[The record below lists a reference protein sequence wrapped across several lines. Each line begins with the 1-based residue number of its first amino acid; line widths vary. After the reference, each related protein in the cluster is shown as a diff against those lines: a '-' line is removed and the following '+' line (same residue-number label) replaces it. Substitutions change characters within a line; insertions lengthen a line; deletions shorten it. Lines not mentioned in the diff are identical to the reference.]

1 MATFKGNEGTVLSGS
16 NAVAEIRSFTVNET
30 ADVIE
35 DTAMGDAAKTY
46 VASFKDA
53 TATVECYFDDTDT
66 TGQGSFDVGA
76 SVTVNF
82 QMEGNTS
89 GDHKLS
95 GTALITGKDVS
106 SASDGMVEATYTM
119 QITGGLTEGTVS

>member
-16 NAVAEIRSFTVNET
+16 DAVAEIRSFSVSET

-35 DTAMGDAAKTY
+35 DTVMGDSAKSY
-46 VASFKDA
+46 VASFTDA

-66 TGQGSFDVGA
+66 AQNTFTVGS
-76 SVTVNF
+76 SVTLNL
-82 QMEGNTS
+82 QMEGNTT

-95 GTALITGKDVS
+95 GTALITGRDI
-106 SASDGMVEATYTM
+106 SAAADGMVEATFSM
-119 QITGGLTEGTVS
+119 QITGGLNEGTVA

>member
-1 MATFKGNEGTVLSGS
+1 MATFKGNEGTVLSGT
-16 NAVAEIRSFTVNET
+16 NVIAEVRSFTVNET

-35 DTAMGDAAKTY
+35 DTVMGDSAKSY
-46 VASFKDA
+46 VASFTDA

-66 TGQGSFDVGA
+66 SGQGSFTVGS
-76 SVTVNF
+76 SVTVNL

-95 GTALITGKDVS
+95 GTALITSRDISV
-106 SASDGMVEATYTM
+106 AADGMVEATFGM
-119 QITGGLTEGTVS
+119 QITGGLTEGTVT

>member
-1 MATFKGNEGTVLSGS
+1 MATFKGNEGTVLSGT

-66 TGQGSFDVGA
+66 NGQSTFDVGA

-95 GTALITGKDVS
+95 GTALITGKDI
-106 SASDGMVEATYTM
+106 SASADGMVTGTYSM

>member
-16 NAVAEIRSFTVNET
+16 NAVAEIRSFSVSET

-35 DTAMGDAAKTY
+35 DTVMGDSAKSY

-53 TATVECYFDDTDT
+53 TATVECYFDDTDSN
-66 TGQGSFDVGA
+66 GQATFDVGA

-106 SASDGMVEATYTM
+106 VAADGMVEATYSM

>member
-35 DTAMGDAAKTY
+35 DTTMGDAAKTY

-66 TGQGSFDVGA
+66 NGQSTFDVGA

-106 SASDGMVEATYTM
+106 VASDGMVEATYSM

>member
-30 ADVIE
+30 AETIQ
-35 DTAMGDAAKTY
+35 DTVMGDAAHSY

-66 TGQGSFDVGA
+66 NGQMTFDVGA

-82 QMEGNTS
+82 QMEGTTS
-89 GDHKLS
+89 GDHKLT
-95 GTALITGKDVS
+95 GTAIITGRDVS
-106 SASDGMVEATYTM
+106 AAADGMVEATYTM
-119 QITGGLTEGTVS
+119 QITGGLTEATV

>member
-66 TGQGSFDVGA
+66 NGQSTFDVGA

-82 QMEGNTS
+82 QMEGNTT

-95 GTALITGKDVS
+95 GTVLVTGRTITGS
-106 SASDGMVEATYTM
+106 FDGLVEAS
-119 QITGGLTEGTVS
+119 ITFQGTGALTEGTVA

>member
-16 NAVAEIRSFTVNET
+16 DAVAEIRSFSVSET

-35 DTAMGDAAKTY
+35 DTVMGDSAKSY
-46 VASFKDA
+46 VASFTDA

-66 TGQGSFDVGA
+66 AQNTFTVGS
-76 SVTVNF
+76 SVTLNL
-82 QMEGNTS
+82 QMEGNTT

-95 GTALITGKDVS
+95 GTALITGRDISV
-106 SASDGMVEATYTM
+106 AADGMVEATFSM
-119 QITGGLTEGTVS
+119 QITGGLTEGAVA

>member
-1 MATFKGNEGTVLSGS
+1 MATFKGNEGTVLSGTS
-16 NAVAEIRSFTVNET
+16 AVAEIRSFTVNET

-35 DTAMGDAAKTY
+35 DTTMGDSAKTY

-66 TGQGSFDVGA
+66 SGQGSFDVGA

-82 QMEGNTS
+82 QMEGNTT

-106 SASDGMVEATYTM
+106 AAADGLVEATYTM

>member
-66 TGQGSFDVGA
+66 NGQSTFDVGA

-106 SASDGMVEATYTM
+106 VASDEIVVATYSM

>member
-16 NAVAEIRSFTVNET
+16 DAVAEIRSFSVSET

-35 DTAMGDAAKTY
+35 DTVMGDSAKSY
-46 VASFKDA
+46 VASFTDA

-66 TGQGSFDVGA
+66 AQNSFTVGS
-76 SVTVNF
+76 SVTLNL

-95 GTALITGKDVS
+95 GTALITGRDISV
-106 SASDGMVEATYTM
+106 AADGMVEASFSM
-119 QITGGLTEGTVS
+119 QITGGLTEGTVA

>member
-16 NAVAEIRSFTVNET
+16 NAVAEIISFTVNET

-35 DTAMGDAAKTY
+35 DTTMGDTAKTY

-53 TATVECYFDDTDT
+53 TATVECYFDDTDSN
-66 TGQGSFDVGA
+66 GQATFDVGA

-95 GTALITGKDVS
+95 GTALITGKDI
-106 SASDGMVEATYTM
+106 SASADGMVTGTYSM

>member
-16 NAVAEIRSFTVNET
+16 DAVAEIRSFSVSET

-35 DTAMGDAAKTY
+35 DTVMGDSAKSY
-46 VASFKDA
+46 VASFTDA

-66 TGQGSFDVGA
+66 AQNTFTVGS
-76 SVTVNF
+76 SVTLNL
-82 QMEGNTS
+82 QMEGNTT

-95 GTALITGKDVS
+95 GTALITGRDISV
-106 SASDGMVEATYTM
+106 AADGMVEATFSM
-119 QITGGLTEGTVS
+119 QITGGLTEDTVA

>member
-1 MATFKGNEGTVLSGS
+1 MATFKGNEGTVLSGT

-35 DTAMGDAAKTY
+35 DTTMGDAAKTY

-66 TGQGSFDVGA
+66 NGQSTFDVGA

-106 SASDGMVEATYTM
+106 AAADGMVEATYTM

>member
-16 NAVAEIRSFTVNET
+16 DAVAEIRSFSVSET

-35 DTAMGDAAKTY
+35 DTVMGDSAKSY
-46 VASFKDA
+46 VASFTDA

-66 TGQGSFDVGA
+66 AQNSFTVGS
-76 SVTVNF
+76 SVTLNL

-95 GTALITGKDVS
+95 GTALITGRDISV
-106 SASDGMVEATYTM
+106 AADGMVEATFSM
-119 QITGGLTEGTVS
+119 QVTGGLTEGTVA

>member
-16 NAVAEIRSFTVNET
+16 NAVAEIRSFSVSET
-30 ADVIE
+30 SDVIE
-35 DTAMGDAAKTY
+35 DTVMGDQSKSY
-46 VASFKDA
+46 VSSFKDA

-66 TGQGSFDVGA
+66 NGQNTFLVGDVV
-76 SVTVNF
+76 SISL

-95 GTALITGKDVS
+95 GSAIITGRDISV
-106 SASDGMVEATYTM
+106 AADGMVEASFSM
-119 QITGGLTEGTVS
+119 QITGGLTEGTVA

>member
-16 NAVAEIRSFTVNET
+16 NAVAEIRSFSVSET

-35 DTAMGDAAKTY
+35 DTVMGDAAKSY

-53 TATVECYFDDTDT
+53 TATVECYFDDTDS
-66 TGQGSFDVGA
+66 TGQSTFTVGS
-76 SVTVNF
+76 SVTVNL

-95 GTALITGKDVS
+95 GTALITGRDIS
-106 SASDGMVEATYTM
+106 IAADGMVEATFAM

>member
-16 NAVAEIRSFTVNET
+16 DAVAEIRSFSVSET

-35 DTAMGDAAKTY
+35 DTVMGDSAKSY
-46 VASFKDA
+46 VASFTDA

-66 TGQGSFDVGA
+66 AQNSFTVGS
-76 SVTVNF
+76 SVTLNL

-95 GTALITGKDVS
+95 GTALITGRDISV
-106 SASDGMVEATYTM
+106 AADGMVEATFSM
-119 QITGGLTEGTVS
+119 QITGGLTEGTVT